1 MLLLCIG
8 FYFLSLL
15 DVMRREILL
24 KVKVGD
30 DDTLGR
36 REEFTKLVVEDNL
49 TTVFGMLETLVSD
62 ILVDEL
68 GHLRAGDELISR
80 KSEKLLQLRCNFLLT
95 IESVVLSALL
105 GLLTVRILLSV
116 LNLTNKLGQVLDV
129 VTKGSDFGLD
139 VFERHYTFL
148 SPLIFKSMRKTKH
161 KHMNILTM

>member
-1 MLLLCIG
+1 
-8 FYFLSLL
+8 
-15 DVMRREILL
+15 MRREILL

-49 TTVFGMLETLVSD
+49 ATVFGMLETLVSD

-68 GHLRAGDELISR
+68 GHLRAGDELIIR

-95 IESVVLSALL
+95 IESVVLSTLL

-116 LNLTNKLGQVLDV
+116 LNLTNELGQVLHV
-129 VTKGSDFGLD
+129 VTKGGDFGLD
-139 VFERHYTFL
+139 VF
-148 SPLIFKSMRKTKH
+148 
-161 KHMNILTM
+161 